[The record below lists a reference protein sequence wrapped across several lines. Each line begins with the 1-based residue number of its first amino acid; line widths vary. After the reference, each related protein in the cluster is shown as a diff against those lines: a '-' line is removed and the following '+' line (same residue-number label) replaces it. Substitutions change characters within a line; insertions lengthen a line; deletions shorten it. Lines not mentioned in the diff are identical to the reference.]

1 MFEILLKIHLKCLQ
15 YHEKIP
21 FLQTVNDQCDFA
33 LRSHKVIKTGNI
45 LKVQS
50 CMAKRQFL

>member
-1 MFEILLKIHLKCLQ
+1 MFEILLKIHSKCLQ
-15 YHEKIP
+15 YHEKTP
-21 FLQTVNDQCDFA
+21 FLQTLNDQCDFA